1 MTQGRWNTDR
11 VPDLTGR
18 TFVVTGSN
26 SGLGLATTRHLA
38 AHGALVVMAVR
49 DETKGRRA
57 AAEIRAAHPGA
68 ELEVRR
74 LDLADLDSV
83 RSFAAGMHERGADI
97 DGLVNNA
104 GVMGPPR
111 SLSPQGHETQ
121 FAGNHLGHFALTGL
135 LLDQL
140 RAGTDPRVVT
150 VTSMLHRGAR
160 IDFDDLSGER
170 NYAAMT
176 AYGQSKLANLIFALE
191 LDRRLRAAASPVRSL
206 AAHPGYTATN
216 LQTTGPTGLTRL
228 AGSLANRLVAQDVE
242 KGVLPQL
249 YAATSPDV
257 EGGQFFGPDGWREMR
272 GDPTL
277 VTPDPAALDLAVADR
292 LWQVSE
298 ELTGVHFEFPSA

>member
-1 MTQGRWNTDR
+1 MTQAHWHTDQ

-26 SGLGLATTRHLA
+26 SGLGLATARHLA
-38 AHGALVVMAVR
+38 GHGASVVMAVR
-49 DETKGRRA
+49 DEAKGRRA
-57 AAEIRAAHPGA
+57 ATEIRAAHPGA
-68 ELEVRR
+68 QLEVRR

-83 RSFAAGMHERGADI
+83 RSFAAGLHERGADI
-97 DGLVNNA
+97 DGLINNA

-111 SLSPQGHETQ
+111 SLSPQGNETQ
-121 FAGNHLGHFALTGL
+121 FASNHLGHFALTGL
-135 LLDQL
+135 VLDQL
-140 RAGTDPRVVT
+140 RGGTDPRVVT

-160 IDFDDLSGER
+160 IDFDDLTGEHS
-170 NYAAMT
+170 YAAMT
-176 AYGQSKLANLIFALE
+176 AYGQSKLANLLFALE
-191 LDRRLRAAASPVRSL
+191 LDRRLRAAGSPVRSL

-216 LQTTGPTGLTRL
+216 LQTTGPTGLARL
-228 AGSLANRLVAQDVE
+228 AGGLANRLVAQDVD

-249 YAATSPDV
+249 YAATAPGV

-277 VTPDPAALDLAVADR
+277 VTPDPAALDLTVADR

-298 ELTGVHFEFPSA
+298 ELTGVHFDLPSA

>member
-1 MTQGRWNTDR
+1 MTQVPWNSDR

-38 AHGALVVMAVR
+38 GHGALVVMAVR
-49 DETKGRRA
+49 DEERGRRA

-83 RSFAAGMHERGADI
+83 RSFAAGLHERGADL

-111 SLSPQGHETQ
+111 SLSPQGYETQ

-140 RAGTDPRVVT
+140 RAGADPRVVT

-160 IDFDDLSGER
+160 IDFDDLTGER

-191 LDRRLRAAASPVRSL
+191 LDRRLRAADSPVRSL

-216 LQTTGPTGLTRL
+216 LQTTGPTGLNRL
-228 AGSLANRLVAQDVE
+228 AGSLGNRLVAQGVE
-242 KGVLPQL
+242 RGILPQL
-249 YAATSPDV
+249 YAATAPGV

-272 GDPTL
+272 GHPT
-277 VTPDPAALDLAVADR
+277 VVEPDPAALDLAVAER

-298 ELTGVHFEFPSA
+298 ELTGVRFDLPAP